1 MYVELHARSAFS
13 FLTGA
18 SLPDALAYAC
28 VEHDVPAMALL
39 DRNGVY
45 GSARFHLTAKA
56 NDIRAYVGSEVSVAA
71 SADAPASY
79 YPLLV
84 QNRTGYQNLCRLITK
99 TKLRAPKNTP
109 TAATVSELEEH
120 ASGLV
125 CLTGDEDGPLAQALH
140 QGGKREARR
149 MLQSVTRVFGRDNVY
164 VELQRHFRPEQEIR
178 NHAAIELAREL
189 KLPLLATNGVLYAKP
204 SDREVLEALTC
215 IKNHCTLD
223 EAGSRLQV
231 NSKRH
236 VRSGKEMEELFADIP
251 EAISQTAE
259 LSSRLGFT
267 LENLGYRFPKYPV
280 PGGGTEIEFLRAQ
293 VFLGAPERYRPITEK
308 VQRQVE
314 RELKLID
321 RLELAGYFLIVW
333 DIVRFCR
340 EQKILVQGRGSAA
353 NSVVCYALGITAI
366 DPIAMDLLF
375 ERFLSEERGRVARH
389 RSRFAQRRS
398 ARSRHS
404 VRLQTVWPT
413 RGGHDRQC
421 HHIPFQARRA

>member
-18 SLPDALAYAC
+18 SLPEALAYAC
-28 VEHDVPAMALL
+28 AEHDLPAMALL

-45 GSARFHLTAKA
+45 GAARFHLTAKA
-56 NDIRAYVGSEVSVAA
+56 NDIRAHVGSEVSAAA
-71 SADAPASY
+71 SADVTGSY

-109 TAATVSELEEH
+109 TVATLCELEEH

-140 QGGKREARR
+140 EGGKRQARR
-149 MLQSVTRVFGRDNVY
+149 TLERLMSIFGQGNVY
-164 VELQRHFRPEQEIR
+164 VELQRHFRPDQECR

-204 SDREVLEALTC
+204 SDREVLDALTC
-215 IKNHCTLD
+215 IKHHCTLD
-223 EAGSRLQV
+223 EAGGRLQV

-236 VRSGKEMEELFADIP
+236 VRSQKKMEELFADIP

-259 LSSRLGFT
+259 LSSRLEFT

-280 PGGGTEIEFLRAQ
+280 PDGGPEIEFLRAQ
-293 VFLGAPERYRPITEK
+293 VFEGARERYRPITEK

-314 RELKLID
+314 RELKLIEK
-321 RLELAGYFLIVW
+321 LELAGYFLIVW

-353 NSVVCYALGITAI
+353 NSVVCYRI
-366 DPIAMDLLF
+366 
-375 ERFLSEERGRVARH
+375 RNYC
-389 RSRFAQRRS
+389 RRS
-398 ARSRHS
+398 NRDGFA
-404 VRLQTVWPT
+404 
-413 RGGHDRQC
+413 
-421 HHIPFQARRA
+421 F